1 MQLKQINKILPNNY
15 ESPDDDETDTNINI
29 KEEIDE
35 NGRYQSFV
43 EISKSMLQQFDNL
56 EGANTLKPLST

>member
-1 MQLKQINKILPNNY
+1 V
-15 ESPDDDETDTNINI
+15 

-35 NGRYQSFV
+35 NGSYQSFI

-56 EGANTLKPLST
+56 EGAHTLKPLST